1 MRMSKVS
8 AKQRNKT
15 QFFYDQIADVQ
26 PFMQRLMGYR
36 KSLAR
41 YLKTLRL
48 DVNRDFVVLDA
59 GSGTGL
65 ATFAFY
71 SAGYR
76 PKVTYTLDISFN
88 SLKVAK
94 QDFKKDRETRGQSIE
109 QIQGNLL
116 SLPFDNEVFDLVITC
131 GALEYVPLDEGM
143 AELARVL
150 KPRSKM
156 ILVPVCSSPISAVLE
171 VIYNFKAYSDKQ
183 VTETA
188 SKYFKILAKHR
199 FPITE
204 PISWSKTCFLLEKK

>member
-1 MRMSKVS
+1 MSKVS

-48 DVNRDFVVLDA
+48 DVDRNSIVLDA

-65 ATFAFY
+65 ATFAFH

-94 QDFKKDRETRGQSIE
+94 QDFKKDKETRGQSIE

-116 SLPFDNEVFDLVITC
+116 CLPFDNEVFDLIITC

-204 PISWSKTCFLLEKK
+204 PISWSKTCFLLEKR